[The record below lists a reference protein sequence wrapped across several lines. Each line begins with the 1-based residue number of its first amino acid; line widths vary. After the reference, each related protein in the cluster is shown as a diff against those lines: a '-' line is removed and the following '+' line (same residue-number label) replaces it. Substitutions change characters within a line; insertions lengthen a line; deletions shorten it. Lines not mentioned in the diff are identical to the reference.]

1 MRSSSRALI
10 LRCAAAI
17 ARVSCAFGKRYA
29 RCHARA
35 PLPRP
40 TRTLGRDRVR
50 SPQDVTV
57 KGDDRTRPGLFDKV
71 LAPIYRASSLDE
83 LRVRCLEA
91 NAILNS
97 YDIFDKVDI
106 LCDAGPEG
114 AAPDSASVVVE
125 VREKNKLNVKGGAYV
140 SQSGEGSAEF
150 SAGLNNAFG
159 FAEKLDVEVLQGHER
174 SSTYGFAWAQ
184 PRVFG
189 ADADV
194 TARAYQQVS
203 CSKRLSSF
211 DETARGVSVTAV
223 GGGPARLEHQLV
235 FREIA
240 DPTRLASKAIRHQL
254 GHSLKSS
261 LAYSYVADTR
271 DAPTRTRALG
281 VRTVGDAQ
289 VVFVDAPGIVG
300 REHYRNAAHARK
312 VEDATALA
320 SECDALVFVVDAAR
334 QLERRDLR
342 VLEAVRKTRAA
353 LGEMRA
359 PPEAVLVL
367 NKVDKIPKERR
378 AGLTKM
384 VDDFRAAGDFEFARV
399 FPVSALTGAGTRALM
414 DHIVAGAR
422 EAPWEFDATST
433 SDMTPAQRA
442 LEIVR
447 ESVYDGVHE
456 DLPYG
461 IDIAHVSWE
470 DFRNGDARIEQNILV
485 DTASQRKIVVGKSG
499 EVVGRIGINAR
510 AMLERALNRK
520 VHLILNVRLKKKKK
534 NYRSDDVVF
543 AEQY

>member
-1 MRSSSRALI
+1 MATSPPPGGGSPPRDYQRLYFNV
-10 LRCAAAI
+10 RH
-17 ARVSCAFGKRYA
+17 K
-29 RCHARA
+29 
-35 PLPRP
+35 PL
-40 TRTLGRDRVR
+40 VVH
-50 SPQDVTV
+50 DVTV

-91 NAILNS
+91 NAVLNA

-223 GGGPARLEHQLV
+223 GGGPARLEYQLV

-261 LAYSYVADTR
+261 LAYSYVVDTR
-271 DAPTRTRALG
+271 DAPTRPTAGALYRFRSELAGIGADPQMTRFFKQEVEAQVARSPADRVTLAASASWARSCRLG
-281 VRTVGDAQ
+281 DVAHQGHLRGGPLLPGRRRVSARLRHARRRPLGRAPAPKDAEAAKAAGGRAGDAVGGDIVGSLFVSAQLEPAVAEAARNRRVRTRLRERPQGTL
-289 VVFVDAPGIVG
+289 APSPLG
-300 REHYRNAAHARK
+300 RRAAPAAAPA
-312 VEDATALA
+312 ATAGR
-320 SECDALVFVVDAAR
+320 SRTPC
-334 QLERRDLR
+334 
-342 VLEAVRKTRAA
+342 
-353 LGEMRA
+353 G
-359 PPEAVLVL
+359 
-367 NKVDKIPKERR
+367 
-378 AGLTKM
+378 
-384 VDDFRAAGDFEFARV
+384 
-399 FPVSALTGAGTRALM
+399 SAWEWGWCSPCRWGT
-414 DHIVAGAR
+414 
-422 EAPWEFDATST
+422 
-433 SDMTPAQRA
+433 
-442 LEIVR
+442 
-447 ESVYDGVHE
+447 
-456 DLPYG
+456 
-461 IDIAHVSWE
+461 
-470 DFRNGDARIEQNILV
+470 
-485 DTASQRKIVVGKSG
+485 
-499 EVVGRIGINAR
+499 
-510 AMLERALNRK
+510 
-520 VHLILNVRLKKKKK
+520 
-534 NYRSDDVVF
+534 
-543 AEQY
+543 

>member
-1 MRSSSRALI
+1 VREIARHQRRRADVRARDAHRGAVDAGVTVPREDRIDSRSFVDRFVRSFVAMSASRALRRVVAGASSASRPARGASAVADAAPRVGGGERRDWTSSSI
-10 LRCAAAI
+10 PASRWRRGARARGANDGTTSSRCAPSPSYLESKRRRAAVAAAI
-17 ARVSCAFGKRYA
+17 ARSTRAAAAAAA
-29 RCHARA
+29 RRARA
-35 PLPRP
+35 W
-40 TRTLGRDRVR
+40 
-50 SPQDVTV
+50 
-57 KGDDRTRPGLFDKV
+57 
-71 LAPIYRASSLDE
+71 
-83 LRVRCLEA
+83 
-91 NAILNS
+91 
-97 YDIFDKVDI
+97 
-106 LCDAGPEG
+106 DA
-114 AAPDSASVVVE
+114 
-125 VREKNKLNVKGGAYV
+125 
-140 SQSGEGSAEF
+140 
-150 SAGLNNAFG
+150 
-159 FAEKLDVEVLQGHER
+159 
-174 SSTYGFAWAQ
+174 
-184 PRVFG
+184 
-189 ADADV
+189 
-194 TARAYQQVS
+194 TARADARDGAYCDDGARRVEKFSRVGVLGAPNAGKSALACALVGDAVS
-203 CSKRLSSF
+203 
-211 DETARGVSVTAV
+211 AVSRKTN
-223 GGGPARLEHQLV
+223 
-235 FREIA
+235 
-240 DPTRLASKAIRHQL
+240 T
-254 GHSLKSS
+254 
-261 LAYSYVADTR
+261 
-271 DAPTRTRALG
+271 TRTRALG

>member
-1 MRSSSRALI
+1 MATSPPPGGGSPPRDYQRLYFNV
-10 LRCAAAI
+10 RH
-17 ARVSCAFGKRYA
+17 K
-29 RCHARA
+29 
-35 PLPRP
+35 PL
-40 TRTLGRDRVR
+40 VVH
-50 SPQDVTV
+50 DVTV

-91 NAILNS
+91 NAVLNA

-223 GGGPARLEHQLV
+223 GGGPARLEYQLV

-271 DAPTRTRALG
+271 DAPTRPTAGALYRFRSELAGIGADPQMTRFFKQEIEAQVARSPADGVTLAASAKLGALVPLGDVARKKGTCVADRFFLGGVGSLRGFDTHGVGPSDERRPPKDAEAAKAAGVLSRDSVGGDIVGSLFVSAQLEPRWRKLREIGAYGHAFVNAGTLVPSPLGEAGSAGGAPADLRALADSVRVSLG
-281 VRTVGDAQ
+281 VGLVFPLPVGNIEVNYVKTARRGGLDRAKEGLQ
-289 VVFVDAPGIVG
+289 VGL
-300 REHYRNAAHARK
+300 
-312 VEDATALA
+312 ATALA
-320 SECDALVFVVDAAR
+320 F
-334 QLERRDLR
+334 
-342 VLEAVRKTRAA
+342 
-353 LGEMRA
+353 
-359 PPEAVLVL
+359 
-367 NKVDKIPKERR
+367 
-378 AGLTKM
+378 
-384 VDDFRAAGDFEFARV
+384 
-399 FPVSALTGAGTRALM
+399 
-414 DHIVAGAR
+414 
-422 EAPWEFDATST
+422 
-433 SDMTPAQRA
+433 
-442 LEIVR
+442 
-447 ESVYDGVHE
+447 
-456 DLPYG
+456 
-461 IDIAHVSWE
+461 
-470 DFRNGDARIEQNILV
+470 
-485 DTASQRKIVVGKSG
+485 
-499 EVVGRIGINAR
+499 
-510 AMLERALNRK
+510 
-520 VHLILNVRLKKKKK
+520 
-534 NYRSDDVVF
+534 
-543 AEQY
+543 